1 MNAFQVYDLAMCCST
16 GVCGPE
22 VDHKLVRFAA
32 DLKWLQAQ
40 GVEVERFNLSQSP
53 AAFVENEQV
62 KQALTEK
69 GEEALP
75 MVIGSGRVLSSGRYP
90 ERDELAAWAGVAQ
103 AEASI
108 YSAAVNEL
116 VAIGA
121 AIAANCEPCL
131 KYHYRAAQQLG
142 VSKADMARAVEMGA
156 KVKDSPH
163 QAILRL
169 AERLTGA
176 ALGGARADSD
186 PCYGAEEA
194 KGEKAGASK
203 CCG

>member
-1 MNAFQVYDLAMCCST
+1 MCCST

-22 VDHKLVRFAA
+22 VDPKLVRFAA
-32 DLKWLQAQ
+32 DLKWLQEQ
-40 GVEVERFNLSQSP
+40 GVKVQRFNLSQSP

-62 KQALTEK
+62 KQALTDK
-69 GEEALP
+69 GEAALP
-75 MVIGSGRVLSSGRYP
+75 MVIASGRVFSTGRYP
-90 ERDELAAWAGVAQ
+90 ERYELAAWAGVAQ
-103 AEASI
+103 AEPSI

-131 KYHYRAAQQLG
+131 KYHYREAQQLG
-142 VSKADMARAVEMGA
+142 VSKADMALAVETGA

-163 QAILRL
+163 QAILRQ

-176 ALGGARADSD
+176 ALGGAKAESD
-186 PCYGAEEA
+186 PCCGAEEA

>member
-1 MNAFQVYDLAMCCST
+1 M
-16 GVCGPE
+16 
-22 VDHKLVRFAA
+22 LVRFAA
-32 DLKWLQAQ
+32 DVKWLQEQ
-40 GVEVERFNLSQSP
+40 GVEVQRFNLSQNP
-53 AAFVENEQV
+53 AAFVENDLV
-62 KQALTEK
+62 KRALTDK
-69 GEEALP
+69 GEAALP
-75 MVIGSGRVLSSGRYP
+75 MALDSGRVVFSGRYP
-90 ERDELAAWAGVAQ
+90 GRDELAVWAGMAQ

-131 KYHYRAAQQLG
+131 KYHYREAQSLG

-163 QAILRL
+163 QAILKL
-169 AERLTGA
+169 AHRLTGSSFNAEA
-176 ALGGARADSD
+176 AQPDRCCGAPEAASESAGG
-186 PCYGAEEA
+186 G
-194 KGEKAGASK
+194 K

>member
-1 MNAFQVYDLAMCCST
+1 
-16 GVCGPE
+16 
-22 VDHKLVRFAA
+22 
-32 DLKWLQAQ
+32 
-40 GVEVERFNLSQSP
+40 
-53 AAFVENEQV
+53 
-62 KQALTEK
+62 
-69 GEEALP
+69 
-75 MVIGSGRVLSSGRYP
+75 
-90 ERDELAAWAGVAQ
+90 VAQ

-108 YSAAVNEL
+108 YTAAVNEL

-131 KYHYRAAQQLG
+131 KYHYREAQKLG
-142 VSKADMARAVEMGA
+142 VSKADMARAVETGA

-163 QAILRL
+163 QAIMRL

-176 ALGGARADSD
+176 ALGGARAESD
-186 PCYGAEEA
+186 PCCGAEEA